1 MQTLPMLKA
10 GELAPDFEMA
20 DQNERAIRLSDYKGK
35 KNVVLFFYPKDFS
48 PVCTLEAC
56 CFRDQYELFQSLDT
70 EVIGV
75 SADGV
80 ISHAHFAAK
89 YDLPFPLLSDEG
101 DLRSLYSISKTLGF
115 VHGRITFVIDKKG
128 VIIEVIASVF
138 DATRHVEDA
147 LNRVRTEEN
156 QLRKD

>member
-1 MQTLPMLKA
+1 MLKA
-10 GELAPDFEMA
+10 GEIAPDFEMP

-56 CFRDQYELFQSLDT
+56 CFRDHYDHFQSLDT

-89 YDLPFPLLSDEG
+89 NELPFPLLSDEG
-101 DLRSLYSISKTLGF
+101 DLRILYSISKTLGF

-128 VIIEVIASVF
+128 IIVEVIASVF

-147 LNRVRTEEN
+147 LNRVRTEQD